1 MIDLRVGDDL
11 AETPT
16 ILSKKQAAARRSL
29 KLTRGV
35 SVDSHM
41 KKQGGSPKSQVKK
54 KITVAQKLIILAH
67 DPDRE
72 YVESGKKAKVPIFRK
87 PKDYQPETKT
97 KLSQQIQPP
106 VTSFLD

>member
-11 AETPT
+11 AQTPT

-29 KLTRGV
+29 KLTRGA

-41 KKQGGSPKSQVKK
+41 KKQGSPKGQVKK

-67 DPDRE
+67 DPDKE

-87 PKDYQPETKT
+87 PKDYQPEAKT
-97 KLSQQIQPP
+97 KLSSKTQPP
-106 VTSFLD
+106 VSSFLD